1 MSQQR
6 PMADYLNADMTLF
19 LERRVDWDRLASL
32 RGGPDAG
39 GADIDVCRMLL
50 QTCDQICGEIEE
62 AAVAGWHESARLE
75 DGRVVRPAH
84 VDDGYR
90 RLREAGLLSPTV
102 APEYGGAGVPLLV
115 STMQLEMIGRVDPS
129 LMTIVGLQQGV
140 AADIERYGS
149 AELKETYLPRFVA
162 GELEGAMDLTEPGA
176 GSDLGGIRTRA
187 SEEGGR
193 FFVDGQKI
201 FITNGGAQVHL
212 VLARDAAT
220 FEESAG
226 TTKGLTLL
234 LCPRT
239 LPDGSPNGVTSP
251 KVEEKIG
258 LHGSPTCV
266 VDFEH
271 AEAFVLGT
279 RGDGFRAMLD
289 LMNNARLG
297 VAAQAVGIAEASY
310 RAARAYAAERMQ
322 FGKPILD
329 QPLVK
334 GMLTGMAINVQSARA
349 LLYRTCALIDLS
361 EALRH
366 RLQAPE
372 GTDATALQ
380 AEFEA
385 TTQAVRLLTP
395 LVKYYATEISDDVTR
410 TCIQIHGGTGYMDET
425 RAGHLH
431 CDSIITTIY
440 EGTSEIQASFALRE
454 IGKGALGTVFEG
466 LRAELAAMQDADR
479 APLVRL
485 VAEGIGK
492 IEQTFGALLADAGYA
507 LLEAK
512 RVSQMVIDV
521 VTGTELLVQ
530 AGLAAEKLVLAECFV
545 SRHMLNLDLHAKRIS
560 DGDATRLA
568 RYDRILG
575 L

>member
-1 MSQQR
+1 MS
-6 PMADYLNADMTLF
+6 DYFNADMALF
-19 LERRVDWDRLASL
+19 LERRVDWGRLATL
-32 RGGPDAG
+32 RAAEEG
-39 GADIDVCRMLL
+39 GADLEVCRMLL
-50 QTCDQICGEIEE
+50 ATGDQICGTLEA
-62 AAVAGWHESARLE
+62 AAVAGWHEEVRLE
-75 DGRVVRPAH
+75 DGQVVRPPH

-90 RLREAGLLSPTV
+90 RLREAGLLGATV
-102 APEYGGAGVPLLV
+102 DPAYGGAGVPLLV
-115 STMQLEMIGRVDPS
+115 STMQLEMIARVDPS

-140 AADIERYGS
+140 AGDIERYGTP
-149 AELKETYLPRFVA
+149 ELKQAYLPRFVS

-187 SEEGGR
+187 SEEDGR
-193 FFVDGQKI
+193 FFLEGQKI
-201 FITNGGAQVHL
+201 FITNGGAHVHL

-220 FEESAG
+220 FAESLG
-226 TTKGLTLL
+226 TTRGLTLL

-239 LPDGSPNGVTSP
+239 LPDGTPNGVRIS

-266 VDFEH
+266 VDFER

-297 VAAQAVGIAEASY
+297 VAAQATGIAEAAY
-310 RAARAYAAERMQ
+310 RTALAYAAERVQ
-322 FGKPILD
+322 FGKPILQ

-349 LLYRTCALIDLS
+349 LLYRTCALVDLA
-361 EALRH
+361 EALRR
-366 RLQAPE
+366 RLEAGAGAE
-372 GTDATALQ
+372 GSALDAEYQ
-380 AEFEA
+380 SV
-385 TTQAVRLLTP
+385 TQTLRLLTP
-395 LVKYYATEISDDVTR
+395 LVKYYATEISNDVTR
-410 TCIQIHGGTGYMDET
+410 TCIQVHGGLGYMDET

-466 LRAELAAMQDADR
+466 LRAELAAMADPERAALARLVLDGVDTIEGTFGSLVADAD
-479 APLVRL
+479 
-485 VAEGIGK
+485 
-492 IEQTFGALLADAGYA
+492 YA

-512 RVSQMVIDV
+512 RVSHMVIDV
-521 VTGTELLVQ
+521 VTATELLVQ
-530 AGLAAEKLVLAECFV
+530 AGLDADKLALAECFTR
-545 SRHMLNLDLHAKRIS
+545 RHMLNLDLHAKRITS
-560 DGDATRLA
+560 GDATRLG

>member
-1 MSQQR
+1 
-6 PMADYLNADMTLF
+6 MADYFNADMALF
-19 LERRVDWDRLASL
+19 LERRVDWDRLATL
-32 RGGPDAG
+32 RGRPGEGAG
-39 GADIDVCRMLL
+39 DLEVCRMLL
-50 QTCDQICGEIEE
+50 QTGDQICAELEP
-62 AAVAGWHESARLE
+62 AAVAGWHDEVRLE
-75 DGRVVRPAH
+75 GGQVLRPPH

-90 RLREAGLLSPTV
+90 RLREAGLLGPTV
-102 APEYGGAGVPLLV
+102 DPAYGGAGVPMLV
-115 STMQLEMIGRVDPS
+115 STMQLEMIARVDPS

-140 AADIERYGS
+140 AGDIERYG
-149 AELKETYLPRFVA
+149 APELKQAYLPRFVS

-176 GSDLGGIRTRA
+176 GSDLGGIRTRV

-201 FITNGGAQVHL
+201 FITNGGAHVHL

-220 FEESAG
+220 FEDSAG
-226 TTKGLTLL
+226 TTRGLTLL

-239 LPDGSPNGVTSP
+239 LPDGTANGVTIS

-266 VDFEH
+266 VDFDR
-271 AEAFVLGT
+271 AEAFLLGA

-297 VAAQAVGIAEASY
+297 VAAQALGIAEAAY
-310 RAARAYAAERMQ
+310 RTARAYAAERIQ
-322 FGKPILD
+322 FGKPILH

-349 LLYRTCALIDLS
+349 LLYRTCALIDLA

-366 RLQAPE
+366 RLEA
-372 GTDATALQ
+372 GAGSDGAAL
-380 AEFEA
+380 ERELDT
-385 TTQAVRLLTP
+385 TTQTVRLLTP
-395 LVKYYATEISDDVTR
+395 LVKYYATEISNDVTR
-410 TCIQIHGGTGYMDET
+410 TCIQVHGGLGYMDET

-454 IGKGALGTVFEG
+454 MGKGALVTVFGG
-466 LRAELAAMQDADR
+466 LRAELEAMRDPGRAALAQ
-479 APLVRL
+479 L
-485 VAEGIGK
+485 VALGVGK
-492 IEQTFGALLADAGYA
+492 IEQSLGSLVADAGYA

-530 AGLAAEKLVLAECFV
+530 AGLESDKLVLAECFIH
-545 SRHMLNLDLHAKRIS
+545 RHMLNLDLHAKRITS
-560 DGDATRLA
+560 GDATRLG